1 MVSELNI
8 VQFPRKPY
16 KEGYYKNTHL
26 RIGKSK
32 DHGIILIFVTPN
44 AQTPYSP
51 LDDDEYD
58 CNGMMTLAFNNFI
71 ENPNELTFKELLKC
85 TPIIYKIIKDTY
97 VTCYY
102 YNVKDKTPGFVQ
114 FSKIMKEIMDN
125 NQFPKQIGMQE
136 ML

>member
-32 DHGIILIFVTPN
+32 DHGLILIFVTPN

-51 LDDDEYD
+51 TNDEPYN
-58 CNGMMTLAFNNFI
+58 CHEMMTIVFNKFI
-71 ENPNELTFKELLKC
+71 ENTNESTFKELLKR
-85 TPIIYKIIKDTY
+85 TPIIYKIMENTY
-97 VTCYY
+97 ITCYY
-102 YNVKDKTPGFVQ
+102 YNVKDNTPEFGKL
-114 FSKIMKEIMDN
+114 STIMKEIMGN
-125 NQFPKQIGMQE
+125 NQFPNQIGMQE
-136 ML
+136 MQ